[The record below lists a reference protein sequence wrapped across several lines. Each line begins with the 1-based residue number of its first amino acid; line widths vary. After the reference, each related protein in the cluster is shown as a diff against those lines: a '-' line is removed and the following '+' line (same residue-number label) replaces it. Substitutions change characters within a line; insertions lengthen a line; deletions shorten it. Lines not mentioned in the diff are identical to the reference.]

1 MGKGLP
7 GAIAATFKFVIGG
20 IGTGQGLP
28 GLVAATE
35 FAIGGIGI
43 GIGVPGRIAAT
54 LKFVGGI
61 GMGIGVPGHPAQ
73 TAAAKNNVI
82 TIFCSAFLRIF
93 SLLFSS
99 EYSDGFCRLT
109 DGRDRGPIV
118 LFKMVGQKSIGRA
131 YRKLRG
137 GFYWLCYCAS
147 RHSLN
152 RNEKRN

>member
-1 MGKGLP
+1 MGVP
-7 GAIAATFKFVIGG
+7 GVVAATFKFMIGG
-20 IGTGQGLP
+20 SGTGM
-28 GLVAATE
+28 
-35 FAIGGIGI
+35 
-43 GIGVPGRIAAT
+43 GVPAIIFRFA
-54 LKFVGGI
+54 LGGI
-61 GMGIGVPGHPAQ
+61 GMGIGVPGHPAE

-82 TIFCSAFLRIF
+82 TIFSIAFLRIF